1 MRRRLSVRRGGALR
15 RGGKKVVAMK
25 SQYIGSC
32 VNNPFDDLETL
43 ENVID
48 GATEISRKVFLSSCD
63 VSEDL
68 IQSMLEFPFDYDY
81 CQSKHDGGTVYFFTH
96 SAIEHFFA

>member
-1 MRRRLSVRRGGALR
+1 MRRAG
-15 RGGKKVVAMK
+15 KVVAMK

-32 VNNPFDDLETL
+32 VSNPFDDVETL

-48 GATEISRKVFLSSCD
+48 SATEITRNAFLSSCD
-63 VSEDL
+63 VPEEV
-68 IQSMLEFPFDYDY
+68 IQSMQEYPHDYGFY
-81 CQSKHDGGTVYFFTH
+81 QSEHEGNTIYFFTE

>member
-1 MRRRLSVRRGGALR
+1 MRRA
-15 RGGKKVVAMK
+15 GKIVGMK

-32 VNNPFDDLETL
+32 VSNPFDDPETL

-48 GATEISRKVFLSSCD
+48 SATEITRNAFLSSCD
-63 VSEDL
+63 ATEDL
-68 IQSMLEFPFDYDY
+68 IQSMLEFPFDYGFY
-81 CQSKHDGGTVYFFTH
+81 QSEHEGNTIYFFTH